1 MQRFIFYDSSSN
13 RLSVVYES
21 VSPHVTQARDHYTII
36 EEDEKEEEEE
46 EEEEERVGE
55 EREEDS
61 KTVINDEG
69 TEIESLKV

>member
-13 RLSVVYES
+13 RLSVVYGS
-21 VSPHVTQARDHYTII
+21 VSPQVTQARDHYTII
-36 EEDEKEEEEE
+36 EEDEKEE

>member
-1 MQRFIFYDSSSN
+1 MQHFIFYDSSSN
-13 RLSVVYES
+13 RLSVVYGS
-21 VSPHVTQARDHYTII
+21 VSPQVTQARDHYTII
-36 EEDEKEEEEE
+36 EEDEKEE

-61 KTVINDEG
+61 KTVINDED

>member
-46 EEEEERVGE
+46 EERVGE

>member
-13 RLSVVYES
+13 RLSVVYGS
-21 VSPHVTQARDHYTII
+21 VSPQVTQARDHYTII
-36 EEDEKEEEEE
+36 EEDEKEEE